1 MFVEAN
7 DFRVLVIGG
16 LREGTRKARRWI
28 SAGAEVRVL
37 SLEFSD
43 ELTELSS
50 SGKVRLIRG
59 DLMSD
64 KLEELIEWSDL
75 VVYAGPPVPE
85 YEERVISISR
95 RERKLLNLS
104 TSAERTQVVM
114 PIECRSGGIR
124 VAVTTEGLS
133 TLISKDVVKR
143 LCSYL
148 DEQEDIHSLLEV
160 MGHIK
165 RYMKRHVKDHRVR
178 MKLYYVVFRN
188 QEVRR
193 AALLDVERAKKIA
206 EEIVRREAG
215 IQI

>member
-16 LREGTRKARRWI
+16 LREGTQKARRWI
-28 SAGAEVRVL
+28 NAGAEVKVL

-43 ELTELSS
+43 ELAKFSS
-50 SGKVRLIRG
+50 SGKVDLIKG

-64 KLEELIEWSDL
+64 KLEELVKWSDL
-75 VVYAGPPVPE
+75 VVYAGPPIPE

-114 PIECRSGGIR
+114 PIECRSGKIR

-133 TLISKDVVKR
+133 TLISRDAVKR

-148 DEQEDIHSLLEV
+148 DEQGDIHSLLEV

-165 RYMKRHVKDHRVR
+165 RYMKEHIKDHRVR
-178 MKLYYVVFRN
+178 MRLYHVVYEN

-193 AALLDVERAKKIA
+193 TALSDVERAKEIA

-215 IQI
+215 I